1 MELHHCNL
9 LHGSPAS
16 KNDRPRSAIVIWY
29 RAADN
34 AQLGG
39 STSHFGYGLQVRGVN
54 PGVVRMIEGV
64 VTLPYQ
70 TGSSPAPKSE

>member
-1 MELHHCNL
+1 MELHHCNM

-16 KNDRPRSAIVIWY
+16 KNDQTRSAIVIWY

-34 AQLGG
+34 LELGG
-39 STSHFGYGLQVRGVN
+39 PDDHFGYGLQVRGVD

-64 VTLPYQ
+64 VRLPYK
-70 TGSSPAPKSE
+70 TGRPPRPDDA